1 MNNNPKGKGGFT
13 KGDPRIN
20 RNGRPKS
27 FDALRKLAQQLSS
40 EVAKDRDGNEL
51 IRDGHKVTIAE
62 MVLFQML
69 SDKKQRKE
77 FLEIAFGKVPQNV
90 DFTTKG
96 DKIESV
102 NDERL
107 DRSISTLADALG
119 EIISGKS
126 TERSGEVGTAE

>member
-1 MNNNPKGKGGFT
+1 MANNPNVVKNLKPFK

-62 MVLFQML
+62 MVLFQMM

-77 FLEIAFGKVPQNV
+77 FLEIAFGKVPSE
-90 DFTTKG
+90 
-96 DKIESV
+96 IM
-102 NDERL
+102 
-107 DRSISTLADALG
+107 LG
-119 EIISGKS
+119 NKDGKS
-126 TERSGEVGTAE
+126 FMVDWDAADDND

>member
-1 MNNNPKGKGGFT
+1 MADKKKVPGKPFV

-20 RNGRPKS
+20 RNGRPNS

-77 FLEIAFGKVPQNV
+77 FLEIAFGKVPNEITLGGNV
-90 DFTTKG
+90 SLSWKDFIKSDDDGITG
-96 DKIESV
+96 
-102 NDERL
+102 
-107 DRSISTLADALG
+107 ADS
-119 EIISGKS
+119 E
-126 TERSGEVGTAE
+126 